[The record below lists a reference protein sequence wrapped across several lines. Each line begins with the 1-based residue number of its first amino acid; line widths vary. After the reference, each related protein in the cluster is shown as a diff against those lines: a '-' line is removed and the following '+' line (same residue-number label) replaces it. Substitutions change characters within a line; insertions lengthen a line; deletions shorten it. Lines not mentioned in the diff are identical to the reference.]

1 MCNDDNDDDDGNDG
15 HISIHLSACLLFL
28 RRSPKRI
35 ADEAELASGFPEEDS
50 SCFSSALPG
59 FFVGAAFT
67 VLDDDEVMKEMSG
80 LSVEAEGW
88 LVVEEK
94 EEEEVEEE
102 KEWAKESG

>member
-35 ADEAELASGFPEEDS
+35 ADEAELASGFAEDS
-50 SCFSSALPG
+50 SCFSSVLSG

-88 LVVEEK
+88 LV
-94 EEEEVEEE
+94 EEE